1 MIQVRR
7 GVFETNS
14 SSSHS
19 ICIAKEIAEPIP
31 EKIIFHPVYAGRSE
45 KEIPASDYLYA
56 AIASHGQEY
65 CEEAKEIIGEFL
77 DRRNVKYE
85 FQPITWQTDWDYSY
99 ECNVDHPAEIRD
111 FTNKILNDE
120 NMLACF
126 LFGDSVVYTGEYD
139 DRSMVAEDGEWCY
152 EDVQD
157 ENGNWTIAKYKNPY
171 YHPEK
176 YTYYFKGN

>member
-1 MIQVRR
+1 MFQIRY

-14 SSSHS
+14 SSTHS
-19 ICIAKEIAEPIP
+19 ICVAKEVESIP
-31 EKIIFHPVYAGRSE
+31 KEIVFHPVYAGRSE
-45 KEIPASDYLYA
+45 QEISAPDYLYA
-56 AIASHGQEY
+56 AIASRGQEY
-65 CEEAKEIIGEFL
+65 CEEAKAIIGEFL
-77 DRRNVKYE
+77 DRYNVKYE
-85 FQPITWQTDWDYSY
+85 FQPITWQTNWDYSH
-99 ECNVDHPAEIRD
+99 ECNIDHCAEVIG

-126 LFGDSVVYTGEYD
+126 LFGDSIVYTGEYD
-139 DRSMVAEDGEWCY
+139 NRSMVAKSGEWCY